1 MLTFTEW
8 IFKINI
14 MGSLFITIYMSQM
27 WSNYSSVCLLSAA
40 AAQVKKKKK
49 EWRGQLGSFPHT
61 LFLSPTIQEPF
72 FSFFFLK
79 LVSPH
84 YLSMSAVPQCQEE
97 ILTKKYDCSLREN
110 KREKSRVECF
120 TLRARILLYYFLA
133 SLLRSQFHGWSILK
147 LQETQHLQEEWDL
160 GMLQDIDYKCSILK
174 YILWLVIFK

>member
-1 MLTFTEW
+1 
-8 IFKINI
+8 

-40 AAQVKKKKK
+40 AAQVKKKKRMK
-49 EWRGQLGSFPHT
+49 RAARELSTHIISEPNYPRA
-61 LFLSPTIQEPF
+61 LFF

-133 SLLRSQFHGWSILK
+133 SLLRSQFHG
-147 LQETQHLQEEWDL
+147 
-160 GMLQDIDYKCSILK
+160 
-174 YILWLVIFK
+174 

>member
-1 MLTFTEW
+1 
-8 IFKINI
+8 

-49 EWRGQLGSFPHT
+49 GMKRAARELSTHIISEPNYPRA
-61 LFLSPTIQEPF
+61 LFF

-84 YLSMSAVPQCQEE
+84 YLSTSTVPQCQEE

-110 KREKSRVECF
+110 KREKSRAECF

-133 SLLRSQFHGWSILK
+133 SLLRSQFHG
-147 LQETQHLQEEWDL
+147 
-160 GMLQDIDYKCSILK
+160 
-174 YILWLVIFK
+174 